1 MRAALLAIGLLLA
14 SGLTPAAAQNR
25 PALQHNADLPIEINA
40 DSLEVQQDKEMAV
53 FRGNVDAKQGD
64 VRLRAQELKVWYRS
78 GGAQQKP
85 AAAAATAAD
94 VGGAI
99 VRIDAIGQVL
109 VSSTQETAR
118 GDLGVYDVA
127 NREIT
132 LTGDVVLTRGENV
145 IRGQKLVMDMDTGL
159 SRMQGGAGG
168 GRVRGLFTPPKKQT
182 Q

>member
-1 MRAALLAIGLLLA
+1 MRAALLAFALLGAAAA
-14 SGLTPAAAQNR
+14 SASAQNR

-40 DSLEVQQDKEMAV
+40 DNLEVQQDKQLAV

-64 VRLRAQELKVWYRS
+64 IRLRAQEVKVWYRS
-78 GGAQQKP
+78 GGGQKGK
-85 AAAAATAAD
+85 ASTAAD

-99 VRIDAIGQVL
+99 VRIDAVGQVF
-109 VSSTQETAR
+109 VSSPEETAR
-118 GDLGVYDVA
+118 GDVGVYDVA
-127 NREIT
+127 EREIT

-168 GRVRGLFTPPKKQT
+168 GRVRGLFTPPKKEAQ
-182 Q
+182 